1 MEGVSPGHFSET
13 CLMLAGQSLNP
24 DDDLKLFIHDA
35 LHFISAFMVPISQ
48 SAPHVYLSA
57 LPFAPE
63 ESHVARKFSSRFP
76 NTFMV
81 TEGKASQWP
90 TVAFTAEHHKGAVWN
105 VAFSPDESTFS
116 SRSEDATY
124 ICDSETGRR
133 ILGPFDHAPYARFSP
148 TGKHILLQYSSYAV
162 VWDIEMGEEQ
172 FQIEGS
178 DFAFVHHDGR
188 IASMKK
194 DGNSD
199 DFGDKAWIWS
209 WATGATRILVEF
221 WDASNSKLISS
232 RSLEVNDVDHVR
244 FSPDG
249 HFLAIQKRSKD
260 VLELWN
266 LEDSKDFQQFTC
278 PRGYFHFSPGGQ
290 FLAIRKKPENL
301 IELWNLKDSKDF
313 PQFTYPCGDVTFL
326 RFSPTSDT
334 LVVRS
339 DWHRC
344 QIYLWRLDTQE
355 MVSLSCDWSFIMS
368 DRLHVIHSPLT
379 NHLFILPDERVELW
393 DVSATGSKMIW
404 KAASHSRVSRICPS
418 RNGHRVLVGYEDG
431 SVRMWNL
438 DLENLA
444 INQADTMDILHYTN
458 LPRVIAISPS
468 GKMAITRQFSNA
480 GILDTDTGKVVA
492 RTHIEFDTDMVFSPN
507 EDQVAFMDRFLT
519 ICDITHPDKR
529 VSFNPWQEKYFCRA
543 KVAFQTCNDLVICV
557 TSLGLLQVWH
567 RQDPAGFECTSSL
580 DIRDDL
586 EDAFLAPDGLTVVT
600 VYYLFNTMSSG
611 ISRSVK
617 CYSWNHDTAKFD
629 HVDFDDQVY
638 IFSSPSPAYPP
649 DGKLFACWSP
659 DDSHIRV
666 WDTRTGHLVSKFP
679 TSRVDKIALS
689 PALIDHSLGERL
701 VALSSRHECV
711 IRLFDAYTGHL
722 RAQIL
727 DRGNARVTFLQDG
740 TALASYYDNFVRF
753 WKIENLTTE
762 HRYSTEPTMQ
772 DGWMMSQDDEPL
784 FWIPVENRRGL
795 YVLSFKVLIKGP
807 EITTILDLSN
817 SRFGRKWTECIDKGW
832 LRELKQKEK
841 EVGKLL
847 Q

>member
-438 DLENLA
+438 DLENLT
-444 INQADTMDILHYTN
+444 INQADTTDTRDYSDEQRAI
-458 LPRVIAISPS
+458 RISPS
-468 GKMAITRQFSNA
+468 GKMAVTISRQSSNV
-480 GILDTDTGKVVA
+480 GFLDTTTGKVVA
-492 RTHIEFDTDMVFSPN
+492 RTDIKADELDTYIAFSPD
-507 EDQVAFMDRFLT
+507 EDQVAFMHRSLT
-519 ICDITHPDKR
+519 ICNIMHPEKR
-529 VSFNPWQEKYFCRA
+529 VSFWPREDVLFG
-543 KVAFQTCNDLVICV
+543 KVAFQTCNDLVICAV
-557 TSLGLLQVWH
+557 LRDKSGLLQVWH
-567 RQDPAGFECTSSL
+567 RQDHTGFECTYSL
-580 DIRDDL
+580 DIGKDPHP
-586 EDAFLAPDGLTVVT
+586 FLAPDGLTVVI
-600 VYYLFNTMSSG
+600 VPFPSSYP
-611 ISRSVK
+611 SSAK
-617 CYSWNHDTAKFD
+617 CYSWNRDTAQFD
-629 HVDFDDQVY
+629 LVQFDDQVY
-638 IFSSPSPAYPP
+638 IRRHPSPQYSP
-649 DGKLFACWSP
+649 DGKLFACWF
-659 DDSHIRV
+659 DKDSHVRV
-666 WDTRTGHLVSKFP
+666 WDTRTRHLVSKFP
-679 TSRVDKIALS
+679 TSRVDEI
-689 PALIDHSLGERL
+689 SL
-701 VALSSRHECV
+701 
-711 IRLFDAYTGHL
+711 
-722 RAQIL
+722 
-727 DRGNARVTFLQDG
+727 
-740 TALASYYDNFVRF
+740 
-753 WKIENLTTE
+753 
-762 HRYSTEPTMQ
+762 
-772 DGWMMSQDDEPL
+772 
-784 FWIPVENRRGL
+784 
-795 YVLSFKVLIKGP
+795 
-807 EITTILDLSN
+807 
-817 SRFGRKWTECIDKGW
+817 
-832 LRELKQKEK
+832 
-841 EVGKLL
+841 
-847 Q
+847 